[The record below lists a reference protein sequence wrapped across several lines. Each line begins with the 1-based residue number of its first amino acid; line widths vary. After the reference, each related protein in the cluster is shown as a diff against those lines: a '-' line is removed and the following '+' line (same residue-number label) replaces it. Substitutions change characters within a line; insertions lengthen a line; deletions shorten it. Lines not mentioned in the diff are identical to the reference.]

1 MAQGTIIDRIDYNL
15 EATEEHIIKA
25 VGHLQ
30 SAEEAA
36 SSAFA
41 DKIIKGLFVAI
52 IVLAIILGL
61 KYMK

>member
-1 MAQGTIIDRIDYNL
+1 
-15 EATEEHIIKA
+15 

-30 SAEEAA
+30 GAEEAA

-41 DKIIKGLFVAI
+41 DKIIKGLFIVI
-52 IVLAIILGL
+52 IVLAIVLGI